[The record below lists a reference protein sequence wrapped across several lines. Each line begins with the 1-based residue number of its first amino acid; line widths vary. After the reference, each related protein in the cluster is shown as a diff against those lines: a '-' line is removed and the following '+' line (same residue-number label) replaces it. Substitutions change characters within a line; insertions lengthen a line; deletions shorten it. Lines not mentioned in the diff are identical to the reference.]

1 MIPEAFILEWRQ
13 KLPWPENYQVEQDL
27 IIERALVDIFSH
39 DKLASNLAFR
49 GGTALHKLFLA
60 PQVRYSED
68 IDLVQIVAGPIKDT
82 IAAVQDQLNYLGKST
97 TQQTENS
104 NKIFYRIDSEI
115 PPIIRLRLKIEIN
128 TREHFSVFE
137 TRQIPWKVKSSWFR
151 GETKIV
157 TFSLEELLATKLRA
171 LYQRRKGRDL
181 FDLSY
186 AYSMTKVDTPKLLK
200 AYDIYMGENKPSKK
214 QFLKN
219 LNEKLENQ
227 EFLNDMNS
235 LLHPD
240 IGYDVNEAMDLIIKE
255 IINNM

>member
-68 IDLVQIVAGPIKDT
+68 IDLVQMVASPIKDT
-82 IAAVQDQLNYLGKST
+82 IAAVQDQLKYLGKST

-115 PPIIRLRLKIEIN
+115 SPN
-128 TREHFSVFE
+128 N
-137 TRQIPWKVKSSWFR
+137 QAQVKNR
-151 GETKIV
+151 NKYKR
-157 TFSLEELLATKLRA
+157 TF
-171 LYQRRKGRDL
+171 
-181 FDLSY
+181 FC
-186 AYSMTKVDTPKLLK
+186 
-200 AYDIYMGENKPSKK
+200 
-214 QFLKN
+214 F
-219 LNEKLENQ
+219 
-227 EFLNDMNS
+227 
-235 LLHPD
+235 
-240 IGYDVNEAMDLIIKE
+240 
-255 IINNM
+255 